1 MTLRVSTKGFKRE
14 LIILMGVLGLISACQ
29 DTATSKVGNNTFA
42 IEETEVSD
50 RVKESNAY
58 IRNYLDLDDTT
69 DQENAERG
77 FIASFE
83 ETVVKTEAGSLVYDF
98 GAYEFL
104 KETAPNTANP
114 SLWRQSALNAKHGLF
129 KVMDG
134 IYQVRGYDVSNITFI
149 RGETGWIVVD
159 PLITKEVAA
168 RAKEL
173 VDRELGVLPVT
184 GVVFTHSHLD
194 HYGGVRGLIS
204 ESDIENGTEIIAPD
218 GFVRETVSENIL
230 AGNAMGRRASY
241 MFGNLLPKSAEG
253 QIGVGLAQTISSG
266 TPGLLY
272 PTINVDHTGQSV
284 SVDGVEMEFILTL
297 DAEAPSEFMFYL
309 PQFKAFCQA
318 EIINH
323 TFHNMYTPRGAK
335 VRDGRRW
342 SKYIDEAIYLYG
354 DKTNVSFGS
363 HNWPV
368 WGKENALDL
377 WSGQRDLYRY
387 VHDQTLR
394 LANQGHTMHEIP
406 ELLDMPDGIAKSFSN
421 RGYYG
426 TISHNSKAQY
436 QLYFGYFDGNP
447 ANLDPLGP
455 VEAGRKFVDYMGGA
469 DNVIAKAQS
478 DYEDGEFRFAASALN
493 HVVFAE
499 PENKEAATLLA
510 AIYTQ
515 MGYMAESGS
524 WRNFYL
530 TGASELRNG
539 IRDLPTIRTTSPD
552 MVRAIPLDLYFDM
565 LAVRMNGPAAA
576 QSDFNINFQLTDT
589 KQSALLLVSNGTLH
603 HRLGQSDNDAPT
615 IKLTR
620 PALDQLNQKQ
630 KTFAELVKEGTASIE
645 GDAIVARRFFSLIEE
660 PEFWFEIV
668 RP

>member
-14 LIILMGVLGLISACQ
+14 LIILMGVSGLISACQ
-29 DTATSKVGNNTFA
+29 DTATSKVGNNTLA

-83 ETVVKTEAGSLVYDF
+83 ETVVKTEAGGLVYDF

-342 SKYIDEAIYLYG
+342 SKYIDEAIYIYG

-436 QLYFGYFDGNP
+436 Q
-447 ANLDPLGP
+447 
-455 VEAGRKFVDYMGGA
+455 
-469 DNVIAKAQS
+469 
-478 DYEDGEFRFAASALN
+478 
-493 HVVFAE
+493 
-499 PENKEAATLLA
+499 
-510 AIYTQ
+510 
-515 MGYMAESGS
+515 GYMAESGS

-630 KTFAELVKEGTASIE
+630 KTFAELVKEGAASIE
-645 GDAIVARRFFSLIEE
+645 GDATVARRFFSLIEE